1 MARRI
6 DEEKHHMDASVGN
19 VALAHSGELFAQVN
33 TVLILDVL
41 DNRFPTVLV
50 VDQIAVAGSVNQ
62 VKL

>member
-1 MARRI
+1 M
-6 DEEKHHMDASVGN
+6 
-19 VALAHSGELFAQVN
+19 ALAHSGELFAQVN